1 MAGKE
6 DTVEEAKAAFLAS
19 KEGRASQ
26 ETVVVT
32 EIVSAA
38 AVHHLVEFALLLTTT
53 TTTGTKKNRRSVVK
67 KMGFL
72 VRHVLLQQYVET
84 QNRPC
89 KTEKDKWMVC
99 GTFVSVDVVV
109 VVVVVVVVSA

>member
-6 DTVEEAKAAFLAS
+6 DTVEEAEAAFLAS

-53 TTTGTKKNRRSVVK
+53 TTTTGTKKNRRSVVK

-72 VRHVLLQQYVET
+72 VRHVLLQQYVEI

-109 VVVVVVVVSA
+109 VVVVVVVSA

>member
-6 DTVEEAKAAFLAS
+6 DTVEEAEAAFLAS

-32 EIVSAA
+32 EIVSVA
-38 AVHHLVEFALLLTTT
+38 AVHHLVEFALLLTT

-99 GTFVSVDVVV
+99 GTFVSVAVVV
-109 VVVVVVVVSA
+109 AVVVVVVVSA

>member
-6 DTVEEAKAAFLAS
+6 DTVEEAEAAFLAA

-53 TTTGTKKNRRSVVK
+53 TTTTTGTKKNRRSVVRKWVDTSSFNNTWKYKTDHAKQK
-67 KMGFL
+67 KTNG
-72 VRHVLLQQYVET
+72 
-84 QNRPC
+84 
-89 KTEKDKWMVC
+89 W
-99 GTFVSVDVVV
+99 FV
-109 VVVVVVVVSA
+109 AHL

>member
-6 DTVEEAKAAFLAS
+6 DTVEEAEAAFLAA

-38 AVHHLVEFALLLTTT
+38 AVHHLVEFALLLCIYLILF
-53 TTTGTKKNRRSVVK
+53 S
-67 KMGFL
+67 F
-72 VRHVLLQQYVET
+72 
-84 QNRPC
+84 
-89 KTEKDKWMVC
+89 
-99 GTFVSVDVVV
+99 
-109 VVVVVVVVSA
+109 

>member
-6 DTVEEAKAAFLAS
+6 DTVEEAEAAFLAS

-26 ETVVVT
+26 EMVVVS

-38 AVHHLVEFALLLTTT
+38 AVHHLVEFALLLTTTT

-109 VVVVVVVVSA
+109 VVVVVVVSA

>member
-6 DTVEEAKAAFLAS
+6 DTVEEAEAAFLAS

-84 QNRPC
+84 QNRR
-89 KTEKDKWMVC
+89 KNKNYKWNNKLDGRFHSSFFC
-99 GTFVSVDVVV
+99 SLKPLC
-109 VVVVVVVVSA
+109 